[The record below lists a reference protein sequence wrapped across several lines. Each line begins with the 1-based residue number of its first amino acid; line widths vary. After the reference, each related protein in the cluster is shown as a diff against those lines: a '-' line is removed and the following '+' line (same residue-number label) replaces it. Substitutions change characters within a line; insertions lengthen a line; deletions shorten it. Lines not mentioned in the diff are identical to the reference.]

1 MTMQFRALAEQA
13 AADGAISAEEI
24 LALRRAGW
32 GDGTIS
38 PEEAEAVFAVN
49 DQLEDPSV
57 EWAEFF
63 VEALGEFVVNGVE
76 PKGYVSQAQ
85 ADWLVTR
92 VDHNGALGSM
102 TELELLVKIIEK
114 ALNVPQSLK
123 GYVIAQVE
131 QAVLTGEGPTRGGH
145 LERGNVNAVEA
156 AILRRAIFAQAGD
169 RPAAVS
175 RSEAE
180 MLFRLKDAAL
190 GANSAPEWKQLFVQ
204 GVGSYLS
211 GYTSYNPLEAPR
223 VAELEHFMDANT
235 PSLLRF
241 AVRMARSDV
250 ESGIGHTFRTLF
262 GRKGLGKAPEVQAA
276 AEVTTEENTWLQGQI
291 DGNDQV
297 DEYDEALL
305 VFLAEEKS
313 GLAEE
318 KSGLKAE

>member
-24 LALRRAGW
+24 LSLRRAGW
-32 GDGTIS
+32 GDGAIS
-38 PEEAEAVFAVN
+38 PEEAEAIFLVN
-49 DQLEDPSV
+49 DSLEDPSV

-63 VEALGEFVVNGVE
+63 VEALCEFVVNGVE
-76 PKGYVSQAQ
+76 PKGYVSQSQ
-85 ADWLVTR
+85 ADWLVER
-92 VDHNGALGSM
+92 VRHNGSLQSM
-102 TELELLVKIIEK
+102 TELELLVKVIEK

-123 GYVIAQVE
+123 DFVIAQVE

-156 AILRRAIFAQAGD
+156 QILRRAIFAQAGD

-180 MLFRLKDAAL
+180 MLFRLKDATLA
-190 GANSAPEWKQLFVQ
+190 ANNAPEWKRLFVQ

-211 GYTSYNPLEAPR
+211 GYTSYTPLQAERA
-223 VAELEHFMDANT
+223 AELEHFMDDST

-241 AVRMARSDV
+241 AGRMAKADV
-250 ESGIGHTFRTLF
+250 ETGAVQTFRTLF
-262 GRKGLGKAPEVQAA
+262 GRKGLDKAPEVAA
-276 AEVTTEENTWLQGQI
+276 AAQVTTEESTWLQGQI
-291 DGNDQV
+291 DANNVV

-305 VFLAEEKS
+305 AFLAEEKS
-313 GLAEE
+313 GL
-318 KSGLKAE
+318 